1 MNTRALEMKHHK
13 SPAKEVEKQFDDPLQ
28 QRDTATIGMWVF
40 LATEI
45 MFFGVLFACY
55 LILRTMHPA
64 GFAEASRDTDLL
76 LGSIETAVLLVSSIT
91 IMIGIRAVRMEQR
104 QLGVFFL
111 GLTAFLGCGFLFIH
125 GLEYRT
131 DYFKHLIPG
140 IDYHQSRPYWKVK
153 ELYYCLYYFITGFH
167 SLHLF
172 IGVCVNAGMAIRV
185 ARGSYGEH
193 DYTALELAGLYWHL
207 VDMVWIFVFPLL
219 YLIGRS
225 G

>member
-1 MNTRALEMKHHK
+1 MNARTLDMQRHK

-45 MFFGVLFACY
+45 MFFGVLFASY
-55 LILRTMHPA
+55 MILRILHPA

-91 IMIGIRAVRMEQR
+91 VMLGIRAVRMEQR
-104 QLGVFFL
+104 RTGVLLLGV
-111 GLTAFLGCGFLFIH
+111 TALLGCGFLVIH
-125 GLEYRT
+125 GFEYRA
-131 DYFKHLIPG
+131 DYIKHLIPG
-140 IDYHQSRPYWKVK
+140 IDYHQGGPYWEVK
-153 ELYYCLYYFITGFH
+153 ELFYCLYYFITGFH

-207 VDMVWIFVFPLL
+207 VDVVWIFVFPLL

>member
-1 MNTRALEMKHHK
+1 MNTRTLDHEHFK
-13 SPAKEVEKQFDDPLQ
+13 SPAGEVEKQFDNPLQ

-40 LATEI
+40 MATEI
-45 MFFGVLFACY
+45 MFFGVLFAAY
-55 LILRTMHPA
+55 TILRTMHAA

-91 IMIGIRAVRMEQR
+91 IMIGIRAVRLEQR
-104 QLGVFFL
+104 RIGVAFI
-111 GLTAFLGCGFLFIH
+111 GLTVLLGCGFLFIH
-125 GLEYRT
+125 GLEYRA

-140 IDYHQSRPYWKVK
+140 IDYHQSGPHWKIK
-153 ELYYCLYYFITGFH
+153 ELFYCMYYFITGFH

-172 IGVCVNAGMAIRV
+172 IGICVNAGMAIRV